1 MQYFSSRVQPVAIAK
16 AYDRAIR
23 IAPCELCAIY
33 ALYCLAALFA
43 LLIAGCATTHLD
55 SQWSSPD
62 FANNKMSG
70 KLLVVGVS
78 RDDTVRRLYEDE
90 MTAQLAS
97 RGLTTTVRSYELI
110 PGPLVLG
117 GNTALLKA
125 ARDAGAN
132 MILSSV
138 VVAREHVDRVIS
150 DPMPRY
156 GMNFDG
162 WYGYYWPYAYV
173 RTEIRSFDRYT
184 VGTSLTDVATGKIM
198 WSARTQTENVDHVD
212 REIKAF
218 ASVIVAALVKGGK
231 L

>member
-1 MQYFSSRVQPVAIAK
+1 MKYFYSRVQPVAIAR
-16 AYDRAIR
+16 AYDRAVR
-23 IAPCELCAIY
+23 IAPCVLY
-33 ALYCLAALFA
+33 ALYCVAAFSALF
-43 LLIAGCATTHLD
+43 IAGCATTHLD

-62 FANNKMSG
+62 FANNKITG

-90 MTAQLAS
+90 MTIQLAN
-97 RGLTTTVRSYELI
+97 RGLTTVRSYELI
-110 PGPLVLG
+110 PGPLVLD
-117 GNTALLKA
+117 GNTALQKA

-218 ASVIVAALVKGGK
+218 ATVIVNALAKGGK

>member
-1 MQYFSSRVQPVAIAK
+1 MQYFSSRVSPVAIAK
-16 AYDRAIR
+16 AYDRATQT
-23 IAPCELCAIY
+23 ALCAIY
-33 ALYCLAALFA
+33 FLAALFA
-43 LLIAGCATTHLD
+43 LFIAGCATTHLD

-62 FANNKMSG
+62 FVNNKITG

-97 RGLTTTVRSYELI
+97 RGLTTVRSYELI

-132 MILSSV
+132 TILS
-138 VVAREHVDRVIS
+138 
-150 DPMPRY
+150 
-156 GMNFDG
+156 
-162 WYGYYWPYAYV
+162 YV

-218 ASVIVAALVKGGK
+218 ATVIINALSKGGK

>member
-1 MQYFSSRVQPVAIAK
+1 MQYFSSRVSPVAIAK
-16 AYDRAIR
+16 AYDRATQT
-23 IAPCELCAIY
+23 ALCAIY
-33 ALYCLAALFA
+33 FLAALFA
-43 LLIAGCATTHLD
+43 LFIAGCATTHLD

-62 FANNKMSG
+62 FVNNKITG

-97 RGLTTTVRSYELI
+97 RGLTTVRSYELI

-132 MILSSV
+132 TILSSV

-218 ASVIVAALVKGGK
+218 ATVIINALSKGGK

>member
-1 MQYFSSRVQPVAIAK
+1 MQYFSSRVPPVVIAK
-16 AYDRAIR
+16 AYDLATHT
-23 IAPCELCAIY
+23 ALCAFY
-33 ALYCLAALFA
+33 FLAALFA

-62 FANNKMSG
+62 FANNKITG

-90 MTAQLAS
+90 MTTQLAS
-97 RGLTTTVRSYELI
+97 RGLTNVRSYELI
-110 PGPLVLG
+110 PGPLALG

-218 ASVIVAALVKGGK
+218 ASVIVTTLVKGGK

>member
-1 MQYFSSRVQPVAIAK
+1 M
-16 AYDRAIR
+16 
-23 IAPCELCAIY
+23 
-33 ALYCLAALFA
+33 
-43 LLIAGCATTHLD
+43 TT
-55 SQWSSPD
+55 
-62 FANNKMSG
+62 
-70 KLLVVGVS
+70 
-78 RDDTVRRLYEDE
+78 
-90 MTAQLAS
+90 QLAN
-97 RGLTTTVRSYELI
+97 RGLTTVRSYELI

-125 ARDAGAN
+125 ARDAGAD

-138 VVAREHVDRVIS
+138 VVSREHVDRVIS

-184 VGTSLTDVATGKIM
+184 VGTSLTDVATGKIA

-218 ASVIVAALVKGGK
+218 ASVIISALTKGGK

>member
-1 MQYFSSRVQPVAIAK
+1 MKFFSLHNISPSAVICKSWRKIKIA
-16 AYDRAIR
+16 AAFWISTFVV
-23 IAPCELCAIY
+23 LM
-33 ALYCLAALFA
+33 LAS
-43 LLIAGCATTHLD
+43 CATTHLN
-55 SQWSSPD
+55 SHWSSPD
-62 FANNKMSG
+62 FANNKITG

-97 RGLTTTVRSYELI
+97 RGLTTACSYELI

-162 WYGYYWPYAYV
+162 WYGYYWPYAYM
-173 RTEIRSFDRYT
+173 RTKIRSFDRYT

-212 REIKAF
+212 REVKAF
-218 ASVIVAALVKGGK
+218 ATVIVNALTKGGK

>member
-1 MQYFSSRVQPVAIAK
+1 MQYFSSRVQPVAIAS
-16 AYDRAIR
+16 AHDRALR
-23 IAPCELCAIY
+23 TAPCAIY
-33 ALYCLAALFA
+33 ALYCVAALFA

-62 FANNKMSG
+62 FANNKITG

-90 MTAQLAS
+90 MTTQLAS
-97 RGLTTTVRSYELI
+97 RGLTNVRSYELI

-218 ASVIVAALVKGGK
+218 ASVIVTTLVKGGK

>member
-1 MQYFSSRVQPVAIAK
+1 MQYFSSRESPAAIAN
-16 AYDRAIR
+16 AYERAIHT
-23 IAPCELCAIY
+23 APCARYAIY
-33 ALYCLAALFA
+33 FLAALLA
-43 LLIAGCATTHLD
+43 LFSAGCATTQLD

-62 FANNKMSG
+62 FANNKIIG

-97 RGLTTTVRSYELI
+97 RGLTTARSYELI

-125 ARDAGAN
+125 ARDVGAN

-150 DPMPRY
+150 DPIPRY

-173 RTEIRSFDRYT
+173 RTEVRSFDRYT
-184 VGTSLTDVATGKIM
+184 VGTSLTDVATGNIM
-198 WSARTQTENVDHVD
+198 WSARTQTDNVDNVD

-218 ASVIVAALVKGGK
+218 ASVIVTALVKGGK